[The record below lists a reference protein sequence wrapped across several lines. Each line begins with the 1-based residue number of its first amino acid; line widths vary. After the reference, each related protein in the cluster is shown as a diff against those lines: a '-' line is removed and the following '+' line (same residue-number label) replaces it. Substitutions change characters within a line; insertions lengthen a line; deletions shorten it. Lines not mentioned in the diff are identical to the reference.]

1 MKKHIL
7 FLLTFVVIS
16 SCGRK
21 NTFVSRNW
29 HEFTAKYNVLY
40 NGELALE
47 DGINQLNDGYEEDVF
62 VRLKVEPILIQDSL
76 KEKNSLTKA
85 AEASFFKA
93 EEKAVKAVQ
102 KHSIQDYGVEQNAKM
117 DEAYLLLGKARY
129 YDGRMVPAQESF
141 DYAIRNNPIASL
153 IDEMRIWRAK
163 SSIRLENEAQAIR
176 RMKRLVK
183 EDDLKDGILAE
194 GHTALALG
202 YESYDSI
209 EPLKKHLKLAFEA
222 GGDPTQAA
230 RNRFLRAQLLIE
242 QDSLQ
247 IAQSELET
255 LAFGRKTPKKYQSLS
270 LLTMSR
276 FIRDTVSTANYLERV
291 NALLKDQY
299 YNNEF
304 ARLYFAKGI
313 LLDSAEFYTRSKSH
327 PSSDFYLQQRALS
340 ALGDDSFKKGEMLL
354 AGKYFD
360 SILSNFES
368 YNTLYLLRLN
378 RKRENLEELIVLE
391 EEIHRSDSI
400 MNLWSMNDDQR
411 YAYFVAEAKK
421 QGKQRSKTQNS
432 VGGKQSAWYFDNPQV
447 VAAGQKQF
455 EQTWGN
461 IINEDD
467 WKFQKSSSRIR
478 SNNEDNEDLDANL
491 RAAQMQAELL
501 DEQIHRD
508 SLNLVLQEALYV
520 SALQYFEVY
529 NQPEVAL
536 SRLERLADK
545 NPVEVTYYLYQIHEA
560 LGNEKDQQVHAERLI
575 NNYPDH
581 PYTLSIQ
588 GVAIEDSS
596 VLTDQ
601 EVYQKWYL
609 EFEQG
614 CYDELIVYVE
624 ENLEKIDDK
633 QIILKF
639 ELLRSLS
646 VWKMFG
652 DEEGIISMQKL
663 IETYPNSK
671 EAEYLNQLITK
682 LKITP

>member
-1 MKKHIL
+1 M
-7 FLLTFVVIS
+7 FA

-47 DGINQLNDGYEEDVF
+47 DGINQLNDGYQEDVF
-62 VRLKVEPILIQDSL
+62 VRLRVEPILIQDSL

-176 RMKRLVK
+176 RMKRLVE

-230 RNRFLRAQLLIE
+230 RNRFLRAQLLLE
-242 QDSLQ
+242 QDSVKL
-247 IAQSELET
+247 AQSEFEI
-255 LAFGRKTPKKYQSLS
+255 LAFEKKTPKKYQSLS
-270 LLTMSR
+270 LLTLSR
-276 FIRDTVSTANYLERV
+276 FVEDSIATAKYISRV
-291 NALLKDQY
+291 DDLLQDQY
-299 YNNEF
+299 FYNEF
-304 ARLYFAKGI
+304 SRLYFAKGI
-313 LLDSAEFYTRSKSH
+313 LLDSSEFYTRSKSH
-327 PSSDFYLQQRALS
+327 ASSDFYLQQRALT
-340 ALGDDSFKKGEMLL
+340 ALGDDAFKNGEMLL

-360 SILSNFES
+360 SILSNFDL

-378 RKRENLEELIVLE
+378 RKRENLQELIVLE
-391 EEIHRSDSI
+391 EQIQVADSI
-400 MNLWSMNDDQR
+400 LELWSMDDEER
-411 YAYFVAEAKK
+411 YVYFLSEAKK
-421 QGKQRSKTQNS
+421 QGKISAKSQTPT
-432 VGGKQSAWYFDNPQV
+432 GGKQSAWYFDNPQV
-447 VAAGQKQF
+447 IAVGKKQF
-455 EQTWGN
+455 EQTWGLL
-461 IINEDD
+461 
-467 WKFQKSSSRIR
+467 K
-478 SNNEDNEDLDANL
+478 NEDNWKFEQASSRTRSEKEDTQDLDATL
-491 RAAQMQAELL
+491 RATQMQAELL
-501 DEQIHRD
+501 NEEKHRD
-508 SLNLVLQEALYV
+508 SLNLVLQEALYA

-536 SRLERLADK
+536 GRLERLTDK
-545 NPVEVTYYLYQIHEA
+545 NPVEVTYYLYQIHDDI
-560 LGNEKDQQVHAERLI
+560 GNESERDFHEESLK
-575 NNYPDH
+575 NNHPEH

-588 GVAIEDSS
+588 GIALEDSTILS
-596 VLTDQ
+596 DEEL
-601 EVYQKWYL
+601 YQNWYK
-609 EFEQG
+609 EFEAG
-614 CYDELIVYVE
+614 CYDELLTFTE
-624 ENLEKIDDK
+624 ENLEKIEDK

-652 DEEGIISMQKL
+652 EQEGEISMQNL

-682 LKITP
+682 FKITP